1 MSTAT
6 IESRLL
12 VSLVARFGTSKLR
25 FQVKGQEHTSPL
37 PKLYPLRTIPN
48 VLSQGGVALAMR
60 SVLTKEGEEGRVK
73 DWARALG
80 LWCSVAFNGQ
90 GRNPHLDEV
99 GKMLDGT
106 NARAAWDLESEAQG
120 VRAAIIGLAIETAD
134 ALACW
139 REGFEEGTRLQCRGM
154 VK

>member
-6 IESRLL
+6 IESSLL
-12 VSLVARFGTSKLR
+12 ISLVARFGASKMR
-25 FQVKGQEHTSPL
+25 FQAKGQEHTSPL

-73 DWARALG
+73 DWARTLG
-80 LWCSVAFNGQ
+80 LWCSVAFNGR

-106 NARAAWDLESEAQG
+106 TARAAWDLEGEARG
-120 VRAAIIGLAIETAD
+120 VRAAIIGLAIETSD

-139 REGFEEGTRLQCRGM
+139 REGFEEGSRLQG
-154 VK
+154 VTK

>member
-1 MSTAT
+1 MSIAS
-6 IESRLL
+6 IESPLL
-12 VSLVARFGTSKLR
+12 ISLVARFGASKMR
-25 FQVKGQEHTSPL
+25 FQAKGQEHTSPL

-48 VLSQGGVALAMR
+48 VMSQGGVALAML
-60 SVLTKEGEEGRVK
+60 SVLIKEGEEDRVK
-73 DWARALG
+73 DWARTLG

-106 NARAAWDLESEAQG
+106 VARATWDLESEAQG
-120 VRAAIIGLAIETAD
+120 VRAAIVGLAIETTD

-139 REGFEEGTRLQCRGM
+139 REGFEEGSRLQG
-154 VK
+154 VAK